1 MSKQSKRFSTY
12 SLSLTGMEKADKEIG
27 PFCEDR
33 EKNVWVGNLEWIVV
47 FFNSQTHS
55 FHEYFFKKS
64 NIIRYT

>member
-33 EKNVWVGNLEWIVV
+33 EKNVWVGTRNGLWFSIHKLIL
-47 FFNSQTHS
+47 FMSIF
-55 FHEYFFKKS
+55 
-64 NIIRYT
+64 